1 MSPKGYYTMRLWS
14 MDLPVPV
21 EGWIELVVRA
31 WSKYTLRLGTSKTY

>member
-1 MSPKGYYTMRLWS
+1 VSQVPFENLSPKHYYTKRLWK

-31 WSKYTLRLGTSKTY
+31 WSKSE